1 MNSANE
7 NLTDGAAK
15 MALTGVNTYSTG
27 GGGVTFAHRVAVVY
41 LASML
46 SSSRR
51 SETNDLPVTSL
62 SFQTAPAHPVDDL
75 LVIAG
80 DYELAVA
87 CRATPRFVPSD
98 ASTVKLVRSLLDEVA
113 AHPNGHVAVAV
124 AGWRAEW
131 EQVARLC
138 DIARTIG
145 NANAFHAA
153 SEINGRWS
161 KPVRER
167 YAHLLRMVAPNGRAI
182 TDVEVLELT
191 WGLLRRLRIVGF
203 KLQSP
208 DEADWAAVATSLDG
222 IAAATTDGVGLRDR
236 LAATAGRYD
245 ALGAV
250 VDLELLRTD
259 THVYVCGADETQSEV
274 LTTRE
279 AYLDRIEATSRSRL
293 EARRAG
299 TGLSPDQIA
308 RSLTHPVSVP
318 KALYELAAGALRVL
332 TGPLGSGKSDI
343 AEEWLRASVA
353 KARQDPSAP
362 VPVWVAVRDLDHPL
376 GEYIATEVGTGDL
389 SRTGVDVVIDGLDER
404 TDRAATALRQA
415 ADFVVRW
422 PKSRILLT
430 SRAPE
435 KVNQHLLVV
444 TPPLRREEAGR
455 LMTLVAGRPI
465 AGLGPDLE
473 EAIERPFFALLVAR
487 HATAAEG
494 TTSTQELIDLVVED
508 VVTAEGF
515 DLYAGLRSL
524 AVETIRSGKPVDPNR
539 FATAD
544 IAAQIRISPL
554 VTGAGKTCTFSLAI
568 FEQWFAAKAVLE
580 GEVPIDDLL
589 TSLRSFDR
597 WKYVFAMVFA
607 AGEPNRV
614 DPVMSA
620 IARWNPG
627 AASWVIKETRR
638 GRVSRS
644 RPVVDTDDWEEIGQ
658 RLRDAT
664 AAWLHGLGPLAD
676 AFYPFA
682 AAGSRNLDAVTVAV
696 DSEYSRLHVAWI
708 IPDPTAE
715 PLPPVISARS
725 LPEDCELVSRTH
737 EIPTG
742 LNWVWETARDHLGD
756 DLTTSFL
763 PLVQH
768 IGAKHSEVI
777 QNEARD
783 AARHRYAPFPWLSD
797 KPDHDLGTSPLYP
810 QADIPPSPTMQWGAF
825 TEDAMHERVR
835 QIIAA
840 AMACYSDLAAAVT
853 PLFGDTLGHRG
864 LMPVEFYG
872 DVSYD
877 PHRERG
883 TFEYFGQREP
893 GIRWLLRPIGNPA
906 PDGRRTG
913 QNTVSLT
920 MNDDQ
925 RADEIHDDRSSLYG
939 SFRAYVEAYPAY
951 EPFAR
956 SFSTHSGRFG
966 MLDDKPAT
974 KIALSWLWKDLQDLG
989 WIKNHFPA
997 HL

>member
-7 NLTDGAAK
+7 NPTDGAAK
-15 MALTGVNTYSTG
+15 TVLTGVNTYSTG
-27 GGGVTFAHRVAVVY
+27 GGGVTFAHRVAVTY

-46 SSSRR
+46 TGSRR

-62 SFQTAPAHPVDDL
+62 AFQTGPAHPVDDL
-75 LVIAG
+75 LVVAG
-80 DYELAVA
+80 NRALAVA

-98 ASTVKLVRSLLDEVA
+98 APTVKLVRSLLDEVA
-113 AHPNGHVAVAV
+113 THPNGHVAVAV
-124 AGWRAEW
+124 AGWKTEW
-131 EQVARLC
+131 EQVAKLC
-138 DIARTIG
+138 DIARTIS
-145 NANAFHAA
+145 NAHDFHTA
-153 SEINGRWS
+153 SEIDGRWS

-167 YAHLLRMVAPNGRAI
+167 YTHLLKMVSPNGRTF

-250 VDLELLRTD
+250 VDMHMLRTD
-259 THVYVCGADETQSEV
+259 THHVHVRTAAQTHSEV
-274 LTTRE
+274 LTRE

-299 TGLSPDQIA
+299 AGLSPGQIA

-318 KALYELAAGALRVL
+318 EALHALAAGALRVL

-343 AEEWLRASVA
+343 AEEWLRASLA
-353 KARQDPSAP
+353 KARQDLSAP
-362 VPVWVAVRDLDHPL
+362 VPVWAAVRDLDQPL
-376 GEYIATEVGTGDL
+376 GEHIATEVGSDTL
-389 SRTGVDVVIDGLDER
+389 ARTGVDVVVDGLDER

-415 ADFVVRW
+415 TDFVVRW

-435 KVNQHLLVV
+435 KVNENLLVEI
-444 TPPLRREEAGR
+444 PSLRREQADR

-465 AGLGPDLE
+465 TGLGHDLE

-494 TTSTQELIDLVVED
+494 ATSTQELIDLVVED

-515 DLYAGLRSL
+515 DLYNGLRSS
-524 AVETIRSGKPVDPNR
+524 AAETIRSGKPVDPNR
-539 FATAD
+539 FTTAD
-544 IAAQIRISPL
+544 IAAQIRTSSL
-554 VTGAGKTCTFSLAI
+554 VTGTGKTCAFSLAI

-614 DPVMSA
+614 DPVMSS

-638 GRVSRS
+638 GRVSSS
-644 RPVVDTDDWEEIGQ
+644 RPVADTDDWEEIGQ
-658 RLRDAT
+658 RLRYAT

-676 AFYPFA
+676 AFYPYA
-682 AAGSRNLDAVTVAV
+682 ATGSRNLDAVTVAV
-696 DSEYSRLHVAWI
+696 DSEHTRLHVAWI
-708 IPDPTAE
+708 VPDLAAE

-725 LPEDCELVSRTH
+725 LPEDRAFVSRTH
-737 EIPTG
+737 AIPTG
-742 LNWVWETARDHLGD
+742 LNWVWETARDHLAD
-756 DLTTSFL
+756 DLTKSFL
-763 PLVQH
+763 TLAQH
-768 IGAKHSEVI
+768 VGAEHSEVI
-777 QNEARD
+777 HNEACE
-783 AARHRYAPFPWLSD
+783 AARHRYAPFPWLTD
-797 KPDHDLGTSPLYP
+797 EPDPDRGAAPLYP

-825 TEDAMHERVR
+825 TEDAMHERV
-835 QIIAA
+835 QEIIAA
-840 AMACYSDLAAAVT
+840 AMSCYIDLVSVVT
-853 PLFGDTLGHRG
+853 PQFGDTLGHRG
-864 LMPVEFYG
+864 HMPVEFYG

-883 TFEYFGQREP
+883 AFEYFGPREP

-906 PDGRRTG
+906 PDGRRQG

-925 RADEIHDDRSSLYG
+925 RSDEIHDDRNSLYG

-951 EPFAR
+951 EPFAH

-966 MLDDKPAT
+966 MLEDKPAT

-989 WIKNHFPA
+989 WIKDHFPA